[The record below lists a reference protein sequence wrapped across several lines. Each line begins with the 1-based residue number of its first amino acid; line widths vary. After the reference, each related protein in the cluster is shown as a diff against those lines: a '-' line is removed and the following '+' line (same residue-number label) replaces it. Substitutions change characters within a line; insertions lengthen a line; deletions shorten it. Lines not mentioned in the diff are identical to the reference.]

1 MDGLA
6 KSMNKQKGKK
16 AVAEIVGILMMSRT
30 AAHLMHLK
38 TDSYS
43 KHMALDDF
51 YTNIVD
57 HMDQFA
63 EAAQGK
69 MGKLDIPFVN
79 LMGDLSDPVGTLE
92 QHMKEIKM
100 LAEGCEMRMLDA
112 IVDNIEACYSKTLYK
127 LKELA

>member
-6 KSMNKQKGKK
+6 KSMSIKKGKK
-16 AVAEIVGILMMSRT
+16 AVAELIGILMMSRT

-43 KHMALDDF
+43 KHMALDTF

-69 MGKLDIPFVN
+69 FGKLDIPFTN
-79 LMGDLSDPVGTLE
+79 MIGDLNDPVGTLE
-92 QHMKEIKM
+92 QHMKEVKK
-100 LAEGCEMRMLDA
+100 LAEGCDTRMLDA
-112 IVDNIEACYSKTLYK
+112 IVDNIEACYSRTLYK

>member
-6 KSMNKQKGKK
+6 KSVNMKKGKK
-16 AVAEIVGILMMSRT
+16 AIAEIVGILMMSRS

-69 MGKLDIPFVN
+69 LGKLDVPFVN
-79 LMGDLSDPVGTLE
+79 LIGDLNDPVGTLE
-92 QHMKEIKM
+92 QHMKEVKN
-100 LAEGCEMRMLDA
+100 LGEGCEIRMLDA

>member
-6 KSMNKQKGKK
+6 KSVNMKKGKK
-16 AVAEIVGILMMSRT
+16 AIAEIVGVLMMSRT

-43 KHMALDDF
+43 KHMALDTF

-69 MGKLDIPFVN
+69 FGKLDIPFVN
-79 LMGDLSDPVGTLE
+79 LIGDLSDPVGTLE
-92 QHMKEIKM
+92 QHMMEVKK
-100 LAEGCEMRMLDA
+100 LAHECDARMLDA
-112 IVDNIEACYSKTLYK
+112 IVDNIEACYSRTLYK